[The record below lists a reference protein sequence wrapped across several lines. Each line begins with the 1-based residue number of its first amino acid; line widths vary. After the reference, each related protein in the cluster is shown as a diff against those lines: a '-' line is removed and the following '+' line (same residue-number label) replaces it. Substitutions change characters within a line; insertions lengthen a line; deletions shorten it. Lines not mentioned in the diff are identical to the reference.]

1 MSDNARFETYVGNQ
15 RLLKF
20 RFRQRSFVGFKDL
33 SAANEIRLEVTR
45 QTITG
50 NVILPAIV
58 VDLLHPD
65 VDLENGRVAVRI
77 SADDVTAVNGSYVFS
92 LTVDIEDETITLTTG
107 RIEVLPRPGFS
118 LAS

>member
-33 SAANEIRLEVTR
+33 SAASEFRLEVLQR
-45 QTITG
+45 KLDG
-50 NVILPAIV
+50 NVTLTPIIA
-58 VDLLHPD
+58 DLFHPD
-65 VDLENGRVAVRI
+65 TDLAEGRVVVRI
-77 SADDVTAVNGSYVFS
+77 GPDDVTAVKGSYNFS
-92 LTVDIEDETITLTTG
+92 FTMDIEDEIITLTTG
-107 RIEVLPRPGFS
+107 QIEVLDRPGFS

>member
-15 RLLKF
+15 RLLQF

-33 SAANEIRLEVTR
+33 SAAKEIRLEVTR
-45 QTITG
+45 QALTG
-50 NVILPAIV
+50 NIILPAIIA
-58 VDLLHPD
+58 DLFHPNT
-65 VDLENGRVAVRI
+65 DLEEGRVVVRI
-77 SADDVTAVNGSYVFS
+77 SPDDVTAINGSYVFS